1 MNHTPMDFL
10 RDWQSKQ
17 PNAWNQ
23 LLEHVREKRSEFAA
37 LQDELQLLQ
46 IRINKKKEQ
55 IEIAK
60 DKLIVLQKNRLQYP
74 KK

>member
-1 MNHTPMDFL
+1 MNWTPMDFM

-17 PNAWNQ
+17 PNSWNQ
-23 LLEHVREKRSEFAA
+23 LLQHVREKRSEFAA

-55 IEIAK
+55 IAIAQ
-60 DKLIVLQKNRLQYP
+60 DKLNVLQKNRLQLPP
-74 KK
+74 K